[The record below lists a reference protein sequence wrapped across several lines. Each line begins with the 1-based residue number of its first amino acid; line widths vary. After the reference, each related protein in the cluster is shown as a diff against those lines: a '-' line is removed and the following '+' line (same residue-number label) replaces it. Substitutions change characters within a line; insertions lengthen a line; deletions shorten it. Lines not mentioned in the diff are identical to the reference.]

1 MKIWI
6 HVCAAL
12 ACALVSGHAA
22 AIATLK
28 KATPVFYQSSNS
40 TLMAGLTVEASTS
53 LPILVIAGGFT
64 ITCSTSP
71 LAQPVQRRMTYSG
84 FMGVNETLRV
94 PEVVPSPYTIPS
106 WSSIPAGTCSGQ
118 CLMQWTAEAE
128 DQTTLSIRIGN
139 TGAGAQ
145 FTLIPQ
151 GVQSVGDVRLANICR
166 SGRPQCCTPGCV
178 IP

>member
-1 MKIWI
+1 MKTWI

-12 ACALVSGHAA
+12 ACALVSGQAS

-28 KATPVFYQSSNS
+28 KATPTFYQLNNS

-53 LPILVIAGGFT
+53 LPILIIAGGFT
-64 ITCSTSP
+64 ITCSTSA
-71 LAQPVQRRMTYSG
+71 LAQPVQQRRTYSG
-84 FMGVNETLRV
+84 FMGVSQTLYV
-94 PEVVPSPYTIPS
+94 PEVVPSAYTIPN

-151 GVQSVGDVRLANICR
+151 GIQSIGNVRLANICR
-166 SGRPQCCTPGCV
+166 SGRPQCCTPMCV